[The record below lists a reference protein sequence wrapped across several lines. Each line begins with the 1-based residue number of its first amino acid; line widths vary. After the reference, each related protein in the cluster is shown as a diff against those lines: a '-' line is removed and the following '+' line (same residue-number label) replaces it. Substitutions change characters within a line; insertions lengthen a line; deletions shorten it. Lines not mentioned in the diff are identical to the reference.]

1 VIATYVDTS
10 AVLRLVYRSGGC
22 VLAEEALR
30 THPTSSI
37 LARVEARVSTLRRW
51 HGGEI
56 SRQRC
61 ERVLDLVDS
70 HAFDSME
77 LLALDEAVLTEATG
91 LAERFPLRTLD
102 GLHLASAV
110 LADRRLARRGH
121 KLRFCTADGQQ
132 AHAAV
137 TLFGD
142 ERVDLLPPAT

>member
-1 VIATYVDTS
+1 MIATYVDTS
-10 AVLRLVYRSGGC
+10 AVLRLVYGHGDRA
-22 VLAEEALR
+22 LAEEALR

-51 HGGEI
+51 HAGEI
-56 SRQRC
+56 SRPRC
-61 ERVLDLVDS
+61 ERMLGLADS

-77 LLALDEAVLTEATG
+77 LLALDEGVLAEATG

-121 KLRFCTADGQQ
+121 VLRFCTADLQQ
-132 AHAAV
+132 ADAAV

-142 ERVDLLPPAT
+142 DRVDLLSPAT